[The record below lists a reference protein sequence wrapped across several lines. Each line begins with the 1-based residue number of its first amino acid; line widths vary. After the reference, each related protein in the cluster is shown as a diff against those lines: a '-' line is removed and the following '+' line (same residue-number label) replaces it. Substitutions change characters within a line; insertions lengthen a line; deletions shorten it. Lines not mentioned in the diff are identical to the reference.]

1 MKQTGYKPLKKEKIP
16 MLSDETRIG
25 ETDWATVKEFAM
37 QDNFVTQSWF
47 VSVSFCYLPLLSN
60 LFRQP
65 FLMQKN
71 GSLQP

>member
-1 MKQTGYKPLKKEKIP
+1 

-25 ETDWATVKEFAM
+25 ETDWATVKELAM
-37 QDNFVTQSWF
+37 KDNFVTQSWF

-60 LFRQP
+60 LFRLP

-71 GSLQP
+71 GSSEP